1 MHTQFIIFMT
11 IVRREMN
18 RIFRIWTQTLI
29 PPVLNQSLYFV
40 IFGGVVGAN
49 IAISWGISYATFLM
63 PGLVAMGWLRIPTRM
78 SWVRSLEVNS
88 PGP

>member
-29 PPVLNQSLYFV
+29 TPVLNQSLYFV

-49 IAISWGISYATFLM
+49 IAIS
-63 PGLVAMGWLRIPTRM
+63 
-78 SWVRSLEVNS
+78 
-88 PGP
+88 